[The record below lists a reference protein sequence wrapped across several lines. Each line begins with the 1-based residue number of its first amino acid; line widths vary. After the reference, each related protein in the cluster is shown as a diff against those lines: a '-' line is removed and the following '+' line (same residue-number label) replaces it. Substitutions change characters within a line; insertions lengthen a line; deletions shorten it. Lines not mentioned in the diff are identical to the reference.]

1 MLEVLIGTAVGTFGV
16 YFWSWRRAR
25 TARAQERSSTSEF
38 ERTLR
43 RARDNFALAK
53 YSVPLDTHAELVA
66 LLAATNL
73 DCEALL
79 GAGFRPLGD
88 IVIDGVDRDSTMI
101 IRALVSSDGATI
113 ALLSVPRHVST
124 RVMLGFTS
132 HSPDE
137 MFSTRRGPLP
147 SLAEPA
153 FAHRQTLAADL
164 PIVELIARHSELAR
178 AAKQPLIR
186 IANRTE
192 LLEELRRA
200 REQIVRWREAQPSDV
215 LLDADLQA
223 VLGES
228 YEHFGPLWMH
238 RLRGR
243 LPQATLR
250 AKVR

>member
-1 MLEVLIGTAVGTFGV
+1 MLEILIGSAVGTFGV

-25 TARAQERSSTSEF
+25 AARVQERTSTSEF

-43 RARDNFALAK
+43 RARDNFAVAR
-53 YSVPLDTHAELVA
+53 YSVPLDRHAALVA
-66 LLAATNL
+66 LLAATNA
-73 DCEALL
+73 DCETLL
-79 GAGFRPLGD
+79 AAGFKPLGD
-88 IVIDGVDRDSTMI
+88 VVIDGVDHDSTMI
-101 IRALVSSDGATI
+101 VRALISADGTTI
-113 ALLSVPRHVST
+113 ALLSVPRHATS

-153 FAHRQTLAADL
+153 FAHRQTLAGDL
-164 PIVELIARHSELAR
+164 PISELIARHREFTR
-178 AAKQPLIR
+178 AARSAFIQIG
-186 IANRTE
+186 NRTE
-192 LLEELRRA
+192 LIAELHRA
-200 REQIVRWREAQPSDV
+200 REQIVRWRNDQPSDV
-215 LLDADLQA
+215 LLEADLQA

>member
-1 MLEVLIGTAVGTFGV
+1 VLEVLIGSAVGTFGV

-25 TARAQERSSTSEF
+25 AARAQERSSTTEF

-43 RARDNFALAK
+43 RARDNFAVAK
-53 YSVPLDTHAELVA
+53 YSVPLDSHAPLVA
-66 LLAATNL
+66 LLAATNP
-73 DCEALL
+73 DCETLL
-79 GAGFRPLGD
+79 GAGFKPLGD
-88 IVIDGVDRDSTMI
+88 VVIEGVDRDSTMI
-101 IRALVSSDGATI
+101 VRALVSADGTTI
-113 ALLSVPRHVST
+113 ALLSVPRHATT

-153 FAHRQTLAADL
+153 FAHRQTLAPEL
-164 PIVELIARHSELAR
+164 PIVELIARHGVFTR
-178 AAKQPLIR
+178 AARSAFIQ

-192 LLEELRRA
+192 LIAELHRA
-200 REQIVRWREAQPSDV
+200 REQIVNWRNAQPSDV
-215 LLDADLQA
+215 LLEADLQA

-243 LPQATLR
+243 LPRATLR
-250 AKVR
+250 AKLR

>member
-1 MLEVLIGTAVGTFGV
+1 MLEVLIGSAIGTLGV
-16 YFWSWRRAR
+16 YVLSWRRAR
-25 TARAQERSSTSEF
+25 AARAQEQSSTTEF

-43 RARDNFALAK
+43 RARDNFAVAK
-53 YSVPLDTHAELVA
+53 YRVPADKDILLVQQ
-66 LLAATNL
+66 LAATNAE
-73 DCEALL
+73 CEALL
-79 GAGFRPLGD
+79 TAGFRPLGD
-88 IVIDGVDRDSTMI
+88 VVIDGVDLDSTMI
-101 IRALVSSDGATI
+101 VRALIGPDHTTI
-113 ALLSVPRHVST
+113 ALLSVT
-124 RVMLGFTS
+124 RAAARVLLGFTS

-153 FAHRQTLAADL
+153 FAHRQTLAVEL
-164 PIVELIARHSELAR
+164 SIPELIARHTQLAR
-178 AAKQPLIR
+178 AAKLPLIQ
-186 IANRTE
+186 IANRAE
-192 LLEELRRA
+192 LIEELDRA
-200 REQIVRWREAQPSDV
+200 RDQIVRWREAQPSDT
-215 LLDADLQA
+215 LLEADLQA

>member
-1 MLEVLIGTAVGTFGV
+1 VLEVLIGSAVGTVGV

-25 TARAQERSSTSEF
+25 AARAQERTSTSEF

-43 RARDNFALAK
+43 RARDNFAVAK
-53 YSVPLDTHAELVA
+53 YSLPLDSHAGLVA
-66 LLAATNL
+66 LL
-73 DCEALL
+73 
-79 GAGFRPLGD
+79 GD
-88 IVIDGVDRDSTMI
+88 VVVDGVDLDSTMI
-101 IRALVSSDGATI
+101 VRALVGPEATTI
-113 ALLSVPRHVST
+113 ALLSVPRHAST

-153 FAHRQTLAADL
+153 FAHRQTLAVDL
-164 PIVELIARHSELAR
+164 PIVDLIARHTELVR
-178 AAKQPLIR
+178 AAKEPLIR

-200 REQIVRWREAQPSDV
+200 REQIVRWREAQPSDI

>member
-1 MLEVLIGTAVGTFGV
+1 VLEVLIGSAVGTVGV

-25 TARAQERSSTSEF
+25 AARAQERTSTSEF

-43 RARDNFALAK
+43 RARDNFAVAK
-53 YSVPLDTHAELVA
+53 YSLPLDSHAGLVA
-66 LLAATNL
+66 LLAATNT

-79 GAGFRPLGD
+79 GAGFKPLGD
-88 IVIDGVDRDSTMI
+88 VVVDGVDLDSTMI
-101 IRALVSSDGATI
+101 VRALVGPEATTI
-113 ALLSVPRHVST
+113 ALLSVPRHAST

-164 PIVELIARHSELAR
+164 PIVDLIARHGELVR

-228 YEHFGPLWMH
+228 YEHYGPLWMH